1 MSFSTQ
7 DIRNIALL
15 GHQSTGKTTL
25 GQGILYAC
33 KSISR
38 LERVDEGNSSLDF
51 DADEIEKKMS
61 IISSVGW
68 GEWRKKKINF
78 IDTPGFD
85 DFNGEVHSALRA
97 VEGAVL
103 MIRADGGVEGGTE
116 KSWDLLND
124 AKMPRII
131 FVNRMDKEHADYSST
146 LTQIREQL
154 VGAAPVPFQVPFGQG
169 NDFTGIVD
177 LVHMQA
183 KKFDEKGNPVN
194 AEIPDELKSEVE
206 EMRAVLV
213 EGAAESSEEL
223 MEKFFEEGTLS
234 DEDVIAGLSK
244 GIKDATVAPI
254 LLGDSYGGRGVRLLL
269 DAIVDLL
276 PSPDQRPAM
285 LDGVAIP
292 ADENA
297 PTTAFIFKNINE
309 MNLGDLYIFR
319 VFSGTIAHGK
329 DYHNLN
335 VDSGERVG
343 QVYQIIGK
351 NREEV
356 QTLIA
361 GDIGATVKLKHS
373 NVGHTL
379 GVKGS
384 NPLPEIAYP
393 RPMNETAVAASE
405 KGDEEKLGTGMS
417 KLNHE
422 DPSFTYRFDPDIR
435 QTILAVQGD
444 AQMAVILSRL
454 KRKYKVDVVTEKPR
468 IPYKETISKKV
479 ESHYR
484 HKKQSGGRGQFGEVY
499 VKLEP
504 MERGAGF
511 DFVNEVTGGVIPT
524 KFIPAVEKGMRET
537 LDSGASSSGYALV
550 DVRARLYFGSFHN
563 VDSDEHSFKLAG
575 SMALREGVK
584 TAAPILLEPIFN
596 VEIKVP
602 DENLGDIMG
611 DINSRRGRISGTEQK
626 GKHQVVKATA
636 PLAELY
642 KYGTQLRS
650 ITGGRG
656 TYSME
661 YSHYEVV
668 PHDQTDRIIAEAK
681 AAEAE

>member
-25 GQGILYAC
+25 GQGILYAT
-33 KSISR
+33 KALTR
-38 LERVDEGNSSLDF
+38 LERVDEGNSCLDF
-51 DADEIEKKMS
+51 DPDEIEKKMS
-61 IISSVGW
+61 ILASVGH

-85 DFNGEVHSALRA
+85 DFGGEVHSALRV

-103 MIRADGGVEGGTE
+103 LVRADGGVEGGTE
-116 KSWDLLND
+116 KSWDLLGD
-124 AKMPRII
+124 KKMPRII
-131 FVNRMDKEHADYSST
+131 FVNRMDKEHADASGT
-146 LTQIREQL
+146 LAQIREQL
-154 VGAAPVPFQVPFGQG
+154 VGATPVPFQVPFGQG
-169 NDFTGIVD
+169 ADFTGIVD
-177 LVHMQA
+177 LIHMKA
-183 KKFDEKGNPVN
+183 FGFNDKNEPV
-194 AEIPDELKSEVE
+194 ETDIPADLQGEVE
-206 EMRAVLV
+206 EMRGVLV

-234 DEDVIAGLSK
+234 DDDLIAGISQ
-244 GIKDATVAPI
+244 GIKDATVAPV
-254 LLGDSYGGRGVRLLL
+254 LFGDAYDGRGVRLLM

-276 PSPDQRPAM
+276 PSPDQRPVE
-285 LDGVAIP
+285 LDGETLA
-292 ADENA
+292 ADENG
-297 PTTAFIFKNINE
+297 PPTAFVFKNINE
-309 MNLGDLYIFR
+309 MSLGDLYIFR
-319 VFSGTIAHGK
+319 VFSGSIAHGK

-335 VDSGERVG
+335 SDNGERVG
-343 QVYQIIGK
+343 QVYQLMGK
-351 NREEV
+351 NRDEV
-356 QTLIA
+356 ETLVA
-361 GDIGATVKLKHS
+361 GDIGATVKLKNTS
-373 NVGHTL
+373 VGDTL
-379 GVKGS
+379 GAKGAAA
-384 NPLPEIAYP
+384 LPVIEFP
-393 RPMNETAVAASE
+393 RPMNETAISATE
-405 KGDEEKLGTGMS
+405 KGDQEKLGTGMS

-422 DPSFTYRFDPDIR
+422 DPSFTVRYDPEIK

-444 AQMAVILSRL
+444 AQLNVILSRL
-454 KRKYKVDVVTEKPR
+454 QRKFKVDVVTEKPK

-504 MERGAGF
+504 MDRGAGF
-511 DFVNEVTGGVIPT
+511 EFLDEITGGVIPG

-537 LDSGASSSGYALV
+537 LETGASSGYTLV
-550 DVRARLYFGSFHN
+550 DIRARLYFGSFHN

-584 TAAPILLEPIFN
+584 QASPILLEPIYN

-602 DENLGDIMG
+602 EENLGDIMG

-626 GKHQVVKATA
+626 GKYQIVKAAA

-650 ITGGRG
+650 ITGGRAS
-656 TYSME
+656 YNME

-668 PHDQTDRIIAEAK
+668 PHDQADKIIAEAQ
-681 AAEAE
+681 AADAE